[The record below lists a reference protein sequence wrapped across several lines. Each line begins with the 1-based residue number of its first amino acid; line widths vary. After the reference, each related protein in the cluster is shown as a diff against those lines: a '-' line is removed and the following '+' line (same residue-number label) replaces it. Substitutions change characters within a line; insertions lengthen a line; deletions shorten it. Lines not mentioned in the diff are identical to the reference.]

1 MYRWV
6 DHTAEVELL
15 VEADSEEGIFS
26 ESLAALGEL
35 MSDEGTAE
43 TATYPVSAAAPDHA
57 ALLVEWLNE
66 VVYLAETEALVPER
80 VERLALEDRGVDS
93 MVSGR
98 RAAARP
104 LVKAATYHGLE
115 LAERDGGWRA
125 TVVFDV

>member
-6 DHTAEVELL
+6 DHTAEVEL
-15 VEADSEEGIFS
+15 VIEADSEERVFS
-26 ESLAALGEL
+26 EALAGLGEL

-43 TATYPVSAAAPDHA
+43 TATYSVSAAAPDHA

-80 VERLALEDRGVDS
+80 VERLDLEDRAVES
-93 MVSGR
+93 AIAGR

-104 LVKAATYHGLE
+104 LVKAATYHRLE
-115 LAERDGGWRA
+115 LAERDGSWHA

>member
-15 VEADSEEGIFS
+15 VEAEHEEGVFS
-26 ESLAALGEL
+26 EALSALGEL

-43 TATYPVSAAAPDHA
+43 TATYEVSAAAPDHA

-80 VERLALEDRGVDS
+80 VERLRLDERGIES
-93 MVSGR
+93 TVSGR

-104 LVKAATYHGLE
+104 LVKAATYHRLE
-115 LAERDGGWRA
+115 LAETNGSWRA

>member
-6 DHTAEVELL
+6 DHTAEVELH
-15 VEADSEEGIFS
+15 VEAGSEAEVFS
-26 ESLAALGEL
+26 EALTALGEL

-43 TATYPVSAAAPDHA
+43 TASYTVSAAAPDHA

-80 VERLALEDRGVDS
+80 VERLQLEDRGVES
-93 MVSGR
+93 TVAGR
-98 RAAARP
+98 KAAARP

-115 LAERDGGWRA
+115 LAERDGSWRA